1 MQREAQE
8 TKTCQGRGGAK
19 RKAHSREQHDQNME
33 VMMKE
38 ETGEE
43 SHRAA
48 KWPPGVTS
56 RQDLLFKNKWKP
68 WSGSWSETCKL
79 FRQRSL
85 PRRTAVEMRAGK
97 TIPHS
102 RERPEYVYYI
112 LWVCYLVA
120 GKLWVLGEGRNYTS
134 SGSMEPKGDYWQ
146 RPSLRTVRSL
156 TPEAQ

>member
-19 RKAHSREQHDQNME
+19 RKARSREQHDQNME

-56 RQDLLFKNKWKP
+56 GQDLLFKNKGKP
-68 WSGSWSETCKL
+68 WSGS
-79 FRQRSL
+79 
-85 PRRTAVEMRAGK
+85 
-97 TIPHS
+97 
-102 RERPEYVYYI
+102 
-112 LWVCYLVA
+112 
-120 GKLWVLGEGRNYTS
+120 
-134 SGSMEPKGDYWQ
+134 
-146 RPSLRTVRSL
+146 
-156 TPEAQ
+156 